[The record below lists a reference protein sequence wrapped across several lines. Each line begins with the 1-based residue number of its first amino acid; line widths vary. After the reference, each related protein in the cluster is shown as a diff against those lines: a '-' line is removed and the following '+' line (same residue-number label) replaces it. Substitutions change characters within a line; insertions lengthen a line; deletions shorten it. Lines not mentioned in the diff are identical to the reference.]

1 MEKENRLSIII
12 FLSMVIAMFAGGLIG
27 NISSHP
33 KIGMCIGV
41 TVGLIIG
48 LIIGSLKKKAKKK

>member
-1 MEKENRLSIII
+1 MEKENRLSIIV
-12 FLSMVIAMFAGGLIG
+12 FLSIVIVMFAGGLIG

-41 TVGLIIG
+41 TVGLIMG
-48 LIIGSLKKKAKKK
+48 FIIGSLKKKAKKK

>member
-1 MEKENRLSIII
+1 MEKENRLSIIV

-33 KIGMCIGV
+33 KIGMCVGV
-41 TVGLIIG
+41 TVGFIMG
-48 LIIGSLKKKAKKK
+48 SIIGSLKKKAKKK

>member
-1 MEKENRLSIII
+1 MEKENRLSIIV
-12 FLSMVIAMFAGGLIG
+12 FMSMVIAMFAGGLIG

-48 LIIGSLKKKAKKK
+48 CIIGSLKKKAKKK